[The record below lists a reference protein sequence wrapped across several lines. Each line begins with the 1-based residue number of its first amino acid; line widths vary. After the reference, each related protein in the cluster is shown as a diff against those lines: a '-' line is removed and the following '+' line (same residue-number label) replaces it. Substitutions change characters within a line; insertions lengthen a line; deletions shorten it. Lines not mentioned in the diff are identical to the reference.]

1 MHTHMSTIMAVK
13 ALPRFFLARSRAFMS
28 KYHTSAM
35 SVPVAPARNGVN
47 QGSAAVLPSELQ
59 IHLRNRSA
67 GNDVYWG
74 SGSYEGEDT
83 P

>member
-28 KYHTSAM
+28 KYHTRAI

-47 QGSAAVLPSELQ
+47 QGSAAAMPRCSSAPSSS
-59 IHLRNRSA
+59 RNSPIPPKA
-67 GNDVYWG
+67 
-74 SGSYEGEDT
+74 
-83 P
+83 